1 MPLPWSICII
11 LFLLEK
17 HQQQNHVRYYE
28 QQVHPP
34 VTAGDASEVF
44 VRSKMKE
51 GSVYFIEAS
60 EPLDHQ

>member
-1 MPLPWSICII
+1 MWDIM
-11 LFLLEK
+11 
-17 HQQQNHVRYYE
+17 NNRYT
-28 QQVHPP
+28 PP